1 MNKSSSPLDISINK
15 GGSGAEN
22 NPNNP
27 SMKKGSPFEK
37 VYVSSWGFA
46 KYGQL
51 CSPVNG
57 SKISGPI
64 LIE

>member
-1 MNKSSSPLDISINK
+1 MNKSSTATDLSSTARIGVGES
-15 GGSGAEN
+15 SN
-22 NPNNP
+22 NNTPV
-27 SMKKGSPFEK
+27 KKGNAFEK
-37 VYVSSWGFA
+37 VFISTWGFA

-57 SKISGPI
+57 SKISGPL